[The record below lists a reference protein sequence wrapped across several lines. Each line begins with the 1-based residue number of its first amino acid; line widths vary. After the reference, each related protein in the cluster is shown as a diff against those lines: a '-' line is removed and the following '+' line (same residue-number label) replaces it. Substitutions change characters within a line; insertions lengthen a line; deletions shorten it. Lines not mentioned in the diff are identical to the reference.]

1 MSEVKVADP
10 VAAEDNAVVAVAVD
24 KVTVAVAED
33 IVTVAIPIAAP
44 DELGEKQG
52 SKCCSC
58 CCDMRR
64 AVIVLAIIGIVVN
77 AVGFTQMLYQA
88 ISLGITSGTP
98 SADSDPC
105 SSGYYGFFAFLSVI
119 VAIGF
124 AIGIG
129 LFVFKLFA
137 ALKYNLCMLTTVL
150 VFNFLELVFGLLY
163 AINIY
168 GGNTGQLIVAIIVV
182 IGVFSAYIY
191 PVIGLIREIES
202 GIMSEETYA
211 REFYSCCC
219 QRQV

>member
-10 VAAEDNAVVAVAVD
+10 VAAEDNVVVAVAVD

-64 AVIVLAIIGIVVN
+64 AVIVLAIIGIVFN
-77 AVGFTQMLYQA
+77 AVGFTQMLYQT
-88 ISLGITSGTP
+88 ISLGI
-98 SADSDPC
+98 
-105 SSGYYGFFAFLSVI
+105 SSEDEDCYYGLFAFLSVI

-150 VFNFLELVFGLLY
+150 VFNLLELAFGLWY
-163 AINIY
+163 VINMYGY
-168 GGNTGQLIVAIIVV
+168 GGTTGQLIANIIVV
-182 IGVFSAYIY
+182 IGVFSVYIY
-191 PVIGLIREIES
+191 PVIGLIREIKS

-219 QRQV
+219 QPQV

>member
-77 AVGFTQMLYQA
+77 AVGFTQMLYQTVA
-88 ISLGITSGTP
+88 LGITSGT
-98 SADSDPC
+98 
-105 SSGYYGFFAFLSVI
+105 SSVDDCGWYGFFAFLSAI
-119 VAIGF
+119 VVIGF